1 MIIMAF
7 DQSTKLTGYSVWK
20 DKKLVAHG
28 VISSDINEN
37 DYIKRIKKT
46 SELVEQLI
54 NKYKPDY
61 TVIEGVQYQKNL
73 NTYHQLSCN
82 QGSIMKI
89 LFDKKIEFDI
99 VPVNTWRSFNKIKGN
114 EKREKQK
121 EAAIALVNE
130 LYKIEATDDECEAI
144 LIGRYIT
151 EKIIKEKLI

>member
-1 MIIMAF
+1 MRIIAF
-7 DQSTKLTGYSVWK
+7 DQSTKITGYSVWD
-20 DKKLVAHG
+20 DKELIAHG
-28 VISSDINEN
+28 IVSSDVNEN

-54 NKYKPDY
+54 NRYKPDY
-61 TVIEGVQYQKNL
+61 ANIEGVQYQKNL

-89 LFDKKIEFDI
+89 LFDKGIEFSI
-99 VPVNTWRSFNKIKGN
+99 TPVNTWRSFNNIKGN

-121 EAAIALVNE
+121 EAAIALVE
-130 LYKIEATDDECEAI
+130 KIYGIQATDDECEAI

-151 EKIIKEKLI
+151 EKLIKEK

>member
-151 EKIIKEKLI
+151 EKIIKEK